1 MNLLCK
7 RTALLML
14 CLMFNLGGVATANAE
29 TPTALDGRWSG
40 SFTVG
45 HDTVRQIIFTL
56 RSAEGEYTAT
66 LDMPA
71 QGSAGIQVD
80 SVVIKGDEI
89 TLIIKAAQAEFYGT
103 LRWTDA
109 GRTEIARIDGD
120 WNQIGEY
127 VAFSLYRD
135 DQQ

>member
-1 MNLLCK
+1 MVNPGNF
-7 RTALLML
+7 A
-14 CLMFNLGGVATANAE
+14 FASAE
-29 TPTALDGRWSG
+29 SPVTLDGRWSG

-56 RSAEGEYTAT
+56 RSSGGAYMAT

-80 SVVIKGDEI
+80 SVALKGDEL
-89 TLIIKAAQAEFYGT
+89 TLIINAAQAEFYGT
-103 LRWTDA
+103 LRWTDE

-127 VAFSLYRD
+127 VAVTLYRD
-135 DQQ
+135 DQPTK

>member
-7 RTALLML
+7 KTSALML
-14 CLMFNLGGVATANAE
+14 CLMFNFGGFAIANAE
-29 TPTALDGRWSG
+29 SPAALDGRWSG

-56 RSAEGEYTAT
+56 RSIDGTYAAT
-66 LDMPA
+66 LDMPD
-71 QGSAGIQVD
+71 QGSAGILVD
-80 SVVIKGDEI
+80 SVTIKGDEI

-103 LRWTDA
+103 LRWSDA
-109 GRTEIARIDGD
+109 DRTEITRIDGD

-127 VAFSLYRD
+127 IAFSLFRED
-135 DQQ
+135 

>member
-7 RTALLML
+7 KTSTLML
-14 CLMFNLGGVATANAE
+14 CLIFNLGDFALASAE
-29 TPTALDGRWSG
+29 SPAPLNGRWSG

-56 RSAEGEYTAT
+56 HSTDGAYAAT

-71 QGSAGIQVD
+71 QGSAGVLVD
-80 SVVIKGDEI
+80 SVTIRGDEI
-89 TLIIKAAQAEFYGT
+89 TLIIKAVQAEFYGT

-135 DQQ
+135 DQP

>member
-1 MNLLCK
+1 
-7 RTALLML
+7 
-14 CLMFNLGGVATANAE
+14 
-29 TPTALDGRWSG
+29 
-40 SFTVG
+40 
-45 HDTVRQIIFTL
+45 
-56 RSAEGEYTAT
+56 
-66 LDMPA
+66 MPA